1 MPLSPHQWPVLQPKI
16 VGLSGCPSET
26 IEGVSTQYDIEQPV
40 VDAGGWRVLA
50 PFRVREYRVLI
61 AAVSLS
67 IFAEGMWA
75 VVMALQ
81 VIELSNDPTS
91 LSLVATCLGA
101 GLVAFVLVGGIAAD
115 RISQRAIIIAVET
128 VNVIAVSAIALL
140 GLIGALQIWHMA
152 VAAAALGI
160 AAAFFFPAYSAI
172 LPRILPAE
180 QLLAANGVEGVV
192 RPVFQRAVGP
202 AVAGVVVGATFP
214 SLGAVVVATL
224 FAIGLLLLV
233 TTKPAMKAYAQ
244 QPVRER
250 PRVLRDLRDGFA
262 FMLGTPWLLWTLL
275 FASMFV
281 LVVLGPIEV
290 LLPFIAKQRF
300 TDGARM
306 YGFILAFFGAGS
318 ALGALT
324 VSSGRLPRR
333 YLTVML
339 TMWSVGSIPL
349 VVFGFTS
356 SFVLMA
362 AATFVIGFTD
372 GAGMVIWG
380 TLLQRRVPREMLGR
394 VSSLDFF
401 VSLAFMPVS
410 FAIVGPLSKVVS
422 MQAIFLVAAIAPVL
436 LAAVAMRAARMR
448 QDELAHPL
456 R

>member
-1 MPLSPHQWPVLQPKI
+1 MD
-16 VGLSGCPSET
+16 PSFRDHRL
-26 IEGVSTQYDIEQPV
+26 VSTQFDIENIEQPV

-50 PFRVREYRVLI
+50 PFKVREYRLLI

-81 VIELSNDPTS
+81 VIELDNDPAS

-101 GLVAFVLVGGIAAD
+101 GLVAFVLVGGLAAD
-115 RISQRAIIIAVET
+115 RTSQRAIIIAVET
-128 VNVIAVSAIALL
+128 VNVIAVSAIAAL

-152 VAAAALGI
+152 VAAASLGI

-202 AVAGVVVGATFP
+202 AIAGVVVGATFP
-214 SLGAVVVATL
+214 SLGAVVVAVL
-224 FAIGLLLLV
+224 FAIGLILLV
-233 TTKPAMKAYAQ
+233 TTTRPAMKTPVHQQDQERAQ
-244 QPVRER
+244 L
-250 PRVLRDLRDGFA
+250 LRDLREGFV
-262 FMLGTPWLLWTLL
+262 FMLRTPWLLWTLL

-300 TDGARM
+300 EDGAQTF
-306 YGFILAFFGAGS
+306 GFILAFFGVGS
-318 ALGALT
+318 ALGALA

-333 YLTVML
+333 YLTVMM

-349 VVFGFTS
+349 VIVGVTS
-356 SFVLMA
+356 SFPLMA
-362 AATFVIGFTD
+362 AGTFVIGFTD

-380 TLLQRRVPREMLGR
+380 TLLQRRVPTEMLGR

-422 MQAIFLVAAIAPVL
+422 MQTIFLVAGIAPVL
-436 LAAVAMRAARMR
+436 LAAVAMYAARMR
-448 QDELAHPL
+448 QDELANPL

>member
-1 MPLSPHQWPVLQPKI
+1 
-16 VGLSGCPSET
+16 
-26 IEGVSTQYDIEQPV
+26 VSTQCDIEPPV
-40 VDAGGWRVLA
+40 LEAGGWRVLA
-50 PFRVREYRVLI
+50 PFRFREYRLLI

-81 VIELSNDPTS
+81 VIALDNDPAA
-91 LSLVATCLGA
+91 LSLVATCLGT

-115 RISQRAIIIAVET
+115 RISQRTIIIAVET
-128 VNVIAVSAIALL
+128 VNVVAVSTVAVL
-140 GLIGALQIWHMA
+140 GLVGALQIWHMA

-202 AVAGVVVGATFP
+202 AVAGMVVGATFP
-214 SLGAVVVATL
+214 SLGAVVVAAL
-224 FAIGLLLLV
+224 FGIGLLLLLA
-233 TTKPAMKAYAQ
+233 TRPPTKAHVQ
-244 QPVRER
+244 QADRER
-250 PRVLRDLRDGFA
+250 PRVLRDLRDGFV
-262 FMLGTPWLLWTLL
+262 FMLRTPWLKWTLL

-290 LLPFIAKQRF
+290 LLPFIAQERF

-306 YGFILAFFGAGS
+306 YGFILAFFGVGS
-318 ALGALT
+318 ALGALA

-333 YLTVML
+333 YLSVMMA
-339 TMWSVGSIPL
+339 MWSFGSIPL
-349 VVFGFTS
+349 VIVGATS
-356 SFVLMA
+356 SFPLMA

-380 TLLQRRVPREMLGR
+380 TLLQRRVPTEMLGR

-410 FAIVGPLSKVVS
+410 FAIAGPLSKVVPI
-422 MQAIFLVAAIAPVL
+422 QTIFLVAGIAPML
-436 LAAVAMRAARMR
+436 LGAVALVAARMR

>member
-1 MPLSPHQWPVLQPKI
+1 MRD
-16 VGLSGCPSET
+16 T
-26 IEGVSTQYDIEQPV
+26 
-40 VDAGGWRVLA
+40 GGWRVLA
-50 PFRVREYRVLI
+50 PFQIREYRLLI

-81 VIELSNDPTS
+81 VIELKNDPAA
-91 LSLVATCLGA
+91 LSLVAACLGV
-101 GLVAFVLVGGIAAD
+101 GIVAFLLVGGIAAD
-115 RISQRAIIIAVET
+115 RFNQRTIIILVET
-128 VNVIAVSAIALL
+128 VNVTVVSVIAVL
-140 GLIGALQIWHMA
+140 GLVGALQIWHMA
-152 VAAAALGI
+152 VAAGLLGV

-202 AVAGVVVGATFP
+202 AVAGMLVGATFP
-214 SLGAVVVATL
+214 ALGSVVVAAL
-224 FAIGLLLLV
+224 FAVGLILLV
-233 TTKPAMKAYAQ
+233 ATRGTATSS
-244 QPVRER
+244 VRETGQER
-250 PRVLRDLRDGFA
+250 PHMARDLRDGFV
-262 FMLGTPWLLWTLL
+262 FMLRTPWLLWTLL
-275 FASMFV
+275 FASLFV

-290 LLPFIAKQRF
+290 LLPFIANDRF
-300 TDGARM
+300 EDGARM
-306 YGFILAFFGAGS
+306 YGFILAFFGMGS
-318 ALGALT
+318 ALGALA

-333 YLTVML
+333 YLTVMMA
-339 TMWSVGSIPL
+339 MWGLGSVPL
-349 VVFGFTS
+349 VIVGFTS
-356 SFVLMA
+356 SFTLMA
-362 AATFVIGFTD
+362 VATFVVGVTD

-380 TLLQRRVPREMLGR
+380 TLLQRRVPTEMLGR

-422 MQAIFLVAAIAPVL
+422 MQTIFLVAGIAPVL
-436 LAAVAMRAARMR
+436 LAAIALVAAKMR

>member
-1 MPLSPHQWPVLQPKI
+1 M
-16 VGLSGCPSET
+16 
-26 IEGVSTQYDIEQPV
+26 VSTQFGIEQPV

-50 PFRVREYRVLI
+50 PFKFREYRLLI

-81 VIELSNDPTS
+81 VIELENDPAS

-101 GLVAFVLVGGIAAD
+101 GLVAFVLVGGLAAD

-128 VNVIAVSAIALL
+128 VNVIAVSTIAVL
-140 GLIGALQIWHMA
+140 GLIGALKIWHMA
-152 VAAAALGI
+152 VAATALGI

-202 AVAGVVVGATFP
+202 AIAGIVVGATFP
-214 SLGAVVVATL
+214 SLGATVVAVL
-224 FAIGLLLLV
+224 FAVGLLFLV
-233 TTKPAMKAYAQ
+233 ATKPAMKRPAHQ
-244 QPVRER
+244 QVQQH
-250 PRVLRDLRDGFA
+250 VLRDLRDGFL
-262 FMLGTPWLLWTLL
+262 FMLRTPWLLWTLL

-281 LVVLGPIEV
+281 LLVLGPIEV

-300 TDGARM
+300 EDGART
-306 YGFILAFFGAGS
+306 YGFILAFFGVGS
-318 ALGALT
+318 ALGALA
-324 VSSGRLPRR
+324 VSSGRLPRH
-333 YLTVML
+333 YLTVMM

-349 VVFGFTS
+349 VIVGVTS
-356 SFVLMA
+356 SFPLMA
-362 AATFVIGFTD
+362 VATFVIGCTD

-380 TLLQRRVPREMLGR
+380 TLLQRRVPTEMLGR

-422 MQAIFLVAAIAPVL
+422 METIFLVAGIAPVL
-436 LAAVAMRAARMR
+436 LAAVAMYAARMR
-448 QDELAHPL
+448 QDELTNPL

>member
-1 MPLSPHQWPVLQPKI
+1 
-16 VGLSGCPSET
+16 
-26 IEGVSTQYDIEQPV
+26 VSTQFDIEQPV
-40 VDAGGWRVLA
+40 VNAGGWRVLA
-50 PFRVREYRVLI
+50 PFRVREYRLLI

-91 LSLVATCLGA
+91 LSLVATCLGT

-115 RISQRAIIIAVET
+115 RINQRTIIIAVET
-128 VNVIAVSAIALL
+128 VNVIAVSAIAIL
-140 GLIGALQIWHMA
+140 GLLGALQIWHMA
-152 VAAAALGI
+152 VAAAVLGI

-214 SLGAVVVATL
+214 SLGAVVVTVL

-233 TTKPAMKAYAQ
+233 ATKPAVRTPVH
-244 QPVRER
+244 QPDRER
-250 PRVLRDLRDGFA
+250 PHVLRDLRDGFV
-262 FMLGTPWLLWTLL
+262 FMLHTPWLLWTLL
-275 FASMFV
+275 FASLFV

-300 TDGARM
+300 EDGARM
-306 YGFILAFFGAGS
+306 FGFILAFFGAGS

-356 SFVLMA
+356 SFALMA
-362 AATFVIGFTD
+362 GATFIIGFTD

-380 TLLQRRVPREMLGR
+380 TLLQRRVPTEMLGR

-422 MQAIFLVAAIAPVL
+422 MQTIFLVASIAPVI
-436 LAAVAMRAARMR
+436 LAVIAMRAARMR